1 MTRIIATISR
11 SPLNSTAANTV
22 PLFYSSS
29 VQATTAS
36 LISEITAI
44 LGSDLMPGS
53 LEIIADIDPAI
64 FRMTVTDAGLARLRQ
79 WRRLIAV
86 ESDSLNVAFD
96 LAPVSVPVPVSTPA
110 LAPIATNIPAPL
122 GSQDQPAND
131 MSAAAL
137 IALLALGIWMIRK

>member
-1 MTRIIATISR
+1 MTRILATISR

-96 LAPVSVPVPVSTPA
+96 LAPVPTSTPA
-110 LAPIATNIPAPL
+110 LAPIATTIPAPL
-122 GSQDQPAND
+122 GLQDQPAND